1 MADRVPPGVVWVDVE
16 GLLADGTAPEDHL
29 DSTASLDAG
38 SQAAGSQDAGSQDAG
53 SQDADSQDAD
63 SRDAGLR
70 DAGSQDAGSRDAGSR
85 DAGSRDAGSH
95 GAGFRT
101 GGVSGANLAY
111 VMYTSGSTGTPK
123 GVAVTH
129 HDVAALALG
138 SVRGAASGGRMLL
151 HSPAAF
157 DASTFELWAPLLSG
171 GEVVVGPPGEVDVAA
186 LARLIAEGG

>member
-29 DSTASLDAG
+29 DSTAS
-38 SQAAGSQDAGSQDAG
+38 QDAA
-53 SQDADSQDAD
+53 
-63 SRDAGLR
+63 
-70 DAGSQDAGSRDAGSR
+70 SQDAGSRAGGVPGAEVALPAGSLDAGSR
-85 DAGSRDAGSH
+85 GGRLG
-95 GAGFRT
+95 

-129 HDVAALALG
+129 HDVATFALSSCWRPG
-138 SVRGAASGGRMLL
+138 VHDRVPL
-151 HSPAAF
+151 HSPIGF
-157 DASTFELWAPLLSG
+157 DLSTYELWVPLLSG